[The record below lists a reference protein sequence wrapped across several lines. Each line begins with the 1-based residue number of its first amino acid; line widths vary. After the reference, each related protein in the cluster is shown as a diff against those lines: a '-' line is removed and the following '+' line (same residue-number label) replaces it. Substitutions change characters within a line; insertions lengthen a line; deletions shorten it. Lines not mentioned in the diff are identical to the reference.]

1 MHFKISIY
9 LFISIILFSCS
20 LEINKKKVK
29 TLLEKKDEVTEA
41 TTEVIIEAT
50 EDIKEKPKK
59 IIKEETVKKTDNV
72 YKESQKKIP
81 IYIIGE
87 PFLIDGVKYIPK
99 ENYNYDETGLASFY
113 GPNLHRTKT
122 VNNEYNMVTE
132 LFARHKTLPLPS
144 VVKITNLENGLSII
158 VRVNDRGPLDNTRV
172 IEVSRKVAQ
181 LLRFYKQK
189 ITKVRVE
196 ILSDSSKQLK
206 IVTQS
211 MSNPDFNNTLN
222 AVPIEGVIITD
233 MEESIE
239 EETTLNT
246 SYEQPIQLGL
256 EEISKSDLFVKI
268 TGFNT
273 YKEAQNINNII
284 KGIHKITTQKENEGY
299 SILFGP
305 MLIQE
310 ADNLLQIL
318 LSKGYKQSKI
328 IIN

>member
-1 MHFKISIY
+1 MQLKISIL

-20 LEINKKKVK
+20 LEINKKTVK
-29 TLLEKKDEVTEA
+29 TLLEKKEEVTKEKV
-41 TTEVIIEAT
+41 TKEKVT
-50 EDIKEKPKK
+50 KEKPKK
-59 IIKEETVKKTDNV
+59 VIKEENETITNNIT
-72 YKESQKKIP
+72 KEIQKNIP

-87 PFLIDGVKYIPK
+87 PFFIDGFGYIPK
-99 ENYNYDETGLASFY
+99 ENYDYDETGLASYY
-113 GPNLHRTKT
+113 GPNLHRTRT

-132 LFARHKTLPLPS
+132 LLARHKTLPLPS

-158 VRVNDRGPLDNTRV
+158 VRVNDRGPLDNARI

-189 ITKVRVE
+189 IAKVRVE
-196 ILSDSSKQLK
+196 ILVDSSKQLK

-211 MSNPDFNNTLN
+211 MNNPDFNNTFN
-222 AVPIEGVIITD
+222 AVPIGGVIITD

-239 EETTLNT
+239 EESTLNT
-246 SYEQPIQLGL
+246 SYEQPIELGL
-256 EEISKSDLFVKI
+256 EEISKSDLFIKI

-273 YKEAQNINNII
+273 YQDAQNINNII
-284 KGIHKITTQKENEGY
+284 QGTHKITIQKENEGY

-318 LSKGYKQSKI
+318 ISKGYKQSKI

>member
-1 MHFKISIY
+1 M
-9 LFISIILFSCS
+9 
-20 LEINKKKVK
+20 
-29 TLLEKKDEVTEA
+29 
-41 TTEVIIEAT
+41 
-50 EDIKEKPKK
+50 
-59 IIKEETVKKTDNV
+59 
-72 YKESQKKIP
+72 
-81 IYIIGE
+81 
-87 PFLIDGVKYIPK
+87 
-99 ENYNYDETGLASFY
+99 
-113 GPNLHRTKT
+113 
-122 VNNEYNMVTE
+122 
-132 LFARHKTLPLPS
+132 
-144 VVKITNLENGLSII
+144 
-158 VRVNDRGPLDNTRV
+158 
-172 IEVSRKVAQ
+172 
-181 LLRFYKQK
+181 
-189 ITKVRVE
+189 E